1 MIDVILLIIAVSVSI
16 AIYATT
22 VPLNKNQ
29 EYVCTKWTGSADPT
43 QHNPSVCV
51 LWEVKEKPGHRRK

>member
-1 MIDVILLIIAVSVSI
+1 MIDVILLIVAVSVSI
-16 AIYATT
+16 AIYAAI
-22 VPLNKNQ
+22 PLNKNQ